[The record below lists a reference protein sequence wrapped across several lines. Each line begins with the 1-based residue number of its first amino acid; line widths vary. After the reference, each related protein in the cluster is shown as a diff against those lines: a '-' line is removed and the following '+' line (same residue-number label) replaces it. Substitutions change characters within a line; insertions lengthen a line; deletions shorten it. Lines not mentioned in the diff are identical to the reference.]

1 MKKFTNLDD
10 FGVSDKKSFFQTFEA
25 PNVMELEEQLAN
37 FEKSNN
43 CTEINR
49 SAPAAACFDGISF
62 IKIKSKAYIH
72 YKNSCHIQ

>member
-49 SAPAAACFDGISF
+49 SAHLPQPALMATLE
-62 IKIKSKAYIH
+62 YM
-72 YKNSCHIQ
+72 